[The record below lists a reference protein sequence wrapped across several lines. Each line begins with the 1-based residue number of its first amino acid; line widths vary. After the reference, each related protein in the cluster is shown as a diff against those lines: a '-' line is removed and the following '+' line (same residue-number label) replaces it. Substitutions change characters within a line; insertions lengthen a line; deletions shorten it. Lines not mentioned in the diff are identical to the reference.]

1 MPSSTQKMDGLGLE
15 LEVDLPKSGGIHEK
29 QYQGRTCNYCLGQGH
44 WKRECPVLKSN
55 SRFYQGVRPEKPVA
69 LAVSVRAAGLDES
82 DFRSVDP
89 GYRSY
94 VSQGFVSLVGSGKR
108 ADSQPFERLLID
120 CVGPLPKSKAELDR
134 DWEGVA
140 LVNDGCKRL
149 LKKAKFSGPYAVVR
163 QSSDQNYIIA
173 TPDRVHWGKD
183 QWQWQPQWE
192 TLTLC
197 LNGLLSEKAKFEWSP
212 LCQQAFEE
220 VKLVISSA
228 PVLAAP
234 RMGEPFKLQVDASK
248 LGAGAVLLQIVW
260 PHHCVRTHILTG
272 LWLRGKRDT
281 TLHSDVVQD
290 TAGHDYPTDL

>member
-89 GYRSY
+89 GYCSY

-120 CVGPLPKSKAELDR
+120 CVGPLPKSKA
-134 DWEGVA
+134 G
-140 LVNDGCKRL
+140 
-149 LKKAKFSGPYAVVR
+149 
-163 QSSDQNYIIA
+163 
-173 TPDRVHWGKD
+173 VHWGKD

-248 LGAGAVLLQIVW
+248 LGAGAVLLQIGVK
-260 PHHCVRTHILTG
+260 IA
-272 LWLRGKRDT
+272 
-281 TLHSDVVQD
+281 Q
-290 TAGHDYPTDL
+290 AGGAELG